1 MLDTKINL
9 EFTRATAEYCKKL
22 KSITDLYQDKSA
34 KTRALVLKKQENV
47 PKFLKSSAA
56 DTLFRDSALRD
67 IFKGGCRST
76 SLCILSRG
84 IVDLSRFYSTAED
97 KREQAKEFF
106 GKKPSQLV
114 RVALTLL
121 TLDPKVI
128 LTADCT

>member
-34 KTRALVLKKQENV
+34 KTRALILKKQENV
-47 PKFLKSSAA
+47 PKFLKSSAV

-76 SLCILSRG
+76 SLCVLSRG
-84 IVDLSRFYSTAED
+84 IVPPRTVSTLSSKDQRMVCGGDVMPFH
-97 KREQAKEFF
+97 
-106 GKKPSQLV
+106 
-114 RVALTLL
+114 
-121 TLDPKVI
+121 
-128 LTADCT
+128 